1 MSFNRPARVPRTP
14 TLPQG
19 ETVATYG
26 TYLEAQRAV
35 ELLAEKSFPLPM
47 LTIVGADLRMVER
60 VTGKLSYP
68 RVASG
73 GFLTGAWFGLFVGLL
88 LSLFAAGEGPSPF
101 LPSVLMGGAFGLL
114 FSVLM
119 YAFSRGRRD
128 FTSSSQIVASSYAVL
143 CHTEK
148 AHQARHLLQG
158 LGGVSPGW
166 PPAQP
171 APARPS
177 APADPGP
184 PVPGPTA
191 PGSTVPGPAV
201 PGPAVPG
208 QALPG
213 PAVPG
218 LTSPRAPDDDNV
230 PQPPAAE
237 PHGGPQTPTQPP
249 APPQS

>member
-119 YAFSRGRRD
+119 YGFSRGRRD

-166 PPAQP
+166 PPTQP

-184 PVPGPTA
+184 AVSGPT
-191 PGSTVPGPAV
+191 V
-201 PGPAVPG
+201 
-208 QALPG
+208 PG

>member
-1 MSFNRPARVPRTP
+1 MSFNRPVRVPRTP

-73 GFLTGAWFGLFVGLL
+73 GFLMGAWFGLFVGLVL
-88 LSLFAAGEGPSPF
+88 ALFAGGSGPSPF
-101 LPSVLMGGAFGLL
+101 LPSVLIGGAFGLL
-114 FSVLM
+114 FSVLT

-128 FTSSSQIVASSYAVL
+128 FTSSSQIVASTYAVL
-143 CHTEK
+143 CHSEK
-148 AHQARHLLQG
+148 AHQARNLLAG
-158 LGGVSPGW
+158 LGGVHGGW
-166 PPAQP
+166 PPTAATLPTQ
-171 APARPS
+171 
-177 APADPGP
+177 P
-184 PVPGPTA
+184 PVPAQAPPT
-191 PGSTVPGPAV
+191 
-201 PGPAVPG
+201 
-208 QALPG
+208 
-213 PAVPG
+213 
-218 LTSPRAPDDDNV
+218 PRAPEDDA
-230 PQPPAAE
+230 PPSADGPEAPAG
-237 PHGGPQTPTQPP
+237 PHTPTQPP

>member
-1 MSFNRPARVPRTP
+1 MSFNRPARIPRTP

-35 ELLAEKSFPLPM
+35 EVLAEKQFPVPL

-73 GFLTGAWFGLFVGLL
+73 GFATGAWFGLFVGLVL
-88 LSLFAAGEGPSPF
+88 TLFAGGDGPSPF
-101 LPSVLMGGAFGLL
+101 LPSIVIGGAFGLL
-114 FSVLM
+114 FSVLT
-119 YAFSRGRRD
+119 YAFTRGRRD

-143 CHTEK
+143 CASEK

-158 LGGVSPGW
+158 VGGVTSGW
-166 PPAQP
+166 PSSVPTQP
-171 APARPS
+171 APDVRP
-177 APADPGP
+177 APDG
-184 PVPGPTA
+184 G
-191 PGSTVPGPAV
+191 VPGPAGA
-201 PGPAVPG
+201 PGPE
-208 QALPG
+208 
-213 PAVPG
+213 
-218 LTSPRAPDDDNV
+218 
-230 PQPPAAE
+230 AA
-237 PHGGPQTPTQPP
+237 GGHETPTQPP

>member
-1 MSFNRPARVPRTP
+1 MSFNRPTKVPRTP

-35 ELLAEKSFPLPM
+35 ELLAEKSFPVPM

-73 GFLTGAWFGLFVGLL
+73 GFLTGAWFGLFVGLVL
-88 LSLFAAGEGPSPF
+88 TLFSTEEGTSPF
-101 LPSVLMGGAFGLL
+101 LPSIIIGGAFGLL
-114 FSVLM
+114 FSVLT
-119 YAFSRGRRD
+119 YAFARGRRD

-143 CHTEK
+143 CHPEK

-158 LGGVSPGW
+158 IGGVNAGW
-166 PPAQP
+166 PPAATAGGVPTPTQP
-171 APARPS
+171 PAVPTQPLGLTKPRLPEDGGS
-177 APADPGP
+177 APAPGP
-184 PVPGPTA
+184 EA
-191 PGSTVPGPAV
+191 PG
-201 PGPAVPG
+201 
-208 QALPG
+208 
-213 PAVPG
+213 
-218 LTSPRAPDDDNV
+218 AP
-230 PQPPAAE
+230 E
-237 PHGGPQTPTQPP
+237 TPTQPP

>member
-166 PPAQP
+166 PPTQP

-184 PVPGPTA
+184 PVSGPT
-191 PGSTVPGPAV
+191 V
-201 PGPAVPG
+201 
-208 QALPG
+208 PG

-218 LTSPRAPDDDNV
+218 LTSPRAPDDDKL

>member
-143 CHTEK
+143 CHAEK

-177 APADPGP
+177 APAE
-184 PVPGPTA
+184 PGPTVPEA
-191 PGSTVPGPAV
+191 TVPGQT
-201 PGPAVPG
+201 VPG
-208 QALPG
+208 QT
-213 PAVPG
+213 VPG
-218 LTSPRAPDDDNV
+218 QTSPRAPDDDL
-230 PQPPAAE
+230 PPPPAPDAQ
-237 PHGGPQTPTQPP
+237 GGPQTPTQPP

>member
-184 PVPGPTA
+184 PVSGPT
-191 PGSTVPGPAV
+191 V
-201 PGPAVPG
+201 
-208 QALPG
+208 PG